1 MAELKKL
8 SIGEIIALSDEER
21 DKYLLQK
28 YGLDKLSDKEFID
41 KFEKESIERT
51 KRLSQDKR

>member
-1 MAELKKL
+1 MEIKKL
-8 SIGEIIALSDEER
+8 SMEEIIALSDEER
-21 DKYLLQK
+21 YKYLLQK
-28 YGLDKLSDKEFID
+28 YGLNNLSDKEFID